1 MANIN
6 SRLWQRFSRRSFLQ
20 VGSTGLLSL
29 GLPDLLRAESSVPR
43 FQPRAKGMILVWLGG
58 GPATIDMWDPKPE
71 APAEI
76 RGEFTPIPTAIS
88 GIYFSEHMRQT
99 AKILDRC
106 SLIRSLHHN
115 IPDHVPGAQ
124 YVMTGNKPNAALDF
138 PSVGS
143 VAAKL
148 LPSVNGMPPYFTIGE
163 AANAGAG
170 FLGAEFNPFRIASS
184 PTEASIDLEGVRLPS
199 EMNSTR
205 LEKRRRFRDAFDTH
219 FRRLRDDADI
229 MPTLSKFQQDALD
242 ILASDRIGKA
252 FDVSTEPAS
261 ILRMYGDGEIGRN
274 ALVARR
280 LIEAGARFVT
290 LGTSGWDTHTGNF
303 ATLRRLLPP
312 LDQALAALI
321 IDLEQRGILHE
332 TIVVCGGEFGR
343 TPHVNAAGGRDHWS
357 RAMTV
362 LISGGGLKRG
372 YVHGS
377 SDGHGFDPTDD
388 GCSPDDFAATLLKLL
403 GFPSSYQLHT
413 AAGRPVELFK
423 YGRTIGQIIA

>member
-1 MANIN
+1 MTNLT
-6 SRLWQRFSRRSFLQ
+6 SRLWQRFSRRSFFQ
-20 VGSTGLLSL
+20 VGSSGLLSL
-29 GLPDLLRAESSVPR
+29 GLTDLLRAESSVPR

-58 GPATIDMWDPKPE
+58 GPATIDMWDPKPK

-76 RGEFTPIPTAIS
+76 RGEFASIPTAIS
-88 GIYFSEHMRQT
+88 GIHFSEHMQRT

-124 YVMTGNKPNAALDF
+124 YVMTGNKPNAALEF

-148 LPSVNGMPPYFTIGE
+148 LPSVNGMPPYFTIGD
-163 AANAGAG
+163 AFNTGAG

-184 PTEASIDLEGVRLPS
+184 PAEASIDLEGVRLPS
-199 EMNSTR
+199 DMNSTR
-205 LEKRRRFRDAFDTH
+205 LEKRRSFRDAFDSH
-219 FRRLRDDADI
+219 FRRLRDSADI
-229 MPTLSKFQQDALD
+229 LPTLSKFQQDALD

-252 FDVSTEPAS
+252 FDVSMEPDS
-261 ILRMYGDGEIGRN
+261 IRAMYGVGEVGRN

-321 IDLEQRGILHE
+321 TDLDQRGMLHD
-332 TIVVCGGEFGR
+332 TLVVCGGEFGR
-343 TPHVNAAGGRDHWS
+343 TPQVNAAGGRDHWS

-362 LISGGGLKRG
+362 LMSGGGLKSG
-372 YVHGS
+372 HVYGS
-377 SDGHGFDPTDD
+377 SDSRGFDPIDVD
-388 GCSPDDFAATLLKLL
+388 CSPDDVSATLLTLL
-403 GFPSSYQLHT
+403 GFPANYQLHT
-413 AAGRPVELFK
+413 TAGRPVELFK
-423 YGRTIGQIIA
+423 YGRVIGEIIA